1 MNDKLRFSLPI
12 EMTAD
17 YKEWIC
23 VLKARIRSA
32 RLSAAL
38 KVNAEQIKL
47 YYDIGCEVLDR
58 LERSSWGDKVLESVS
73 RDIREEFPGIEGFS
87 VRNIK
92 YMKVFAREWQT
103 DQIGQRL
110 VAQLPWGHNILLLEQ
125 LKSATDRIAYAKLT
139 IANGWS
145 RAVLEHQIELK
156 AAKKSQKTLAN
167 FKLTLPD
174 PDSDLA
180 EQTFKD
186 SYNLSFL
193 GATEKVR
200 ENKLRAMLV
209 DRAAR
214 FIVELGVGFS
224 YVGKAMT
231 INVGGEDFEMD
242 LLFYHV
248 ILHRYV
254 VIELKTRRFKPQ
266 DLGQLSFYMSAVDRQ
281 VKSKQDGKTIGLLL
295 CKSRNDVVVEYALS
309 DMRRP
314 MGVSTYQ
321 LGLPSTEELQ
331 KRLNEVL
338 ALPDKSKRK
347 R

>member
-1 MNDKLRFSLPI
+1 
-12 EMTAD
+12 
-17 YKEWIC
+17 
-23 VLKARIRSA
+23 
-32 RLSAAL
+32 
-38 KVNAEQIKL
+38 
-47 YYDIGCEVLDR
+47 
-58 LERSSWGDKVLESVS
+58 
-73 RDIREEFPGIEGFS
+73 
-87 VRNIK
+87 
-92 YMKVFAREWQT
+92 
-103 DQIGQRL
+103 
-110 VAQLPWGHNILLLEQ
+110 
-125 LKSATDRIAYAKLT
+125 
-139 IANGWS
+139 
-145 RAVLEHQIELK
+145 
-156 AAKKSQKTLAN
+156 
-167 FKLTLPD
+167 
-174 PDSDLA
+174 
-180 EQTFKD
+180 
-186 SYNLSFL
+186 
-193 GATEKVR
+193 
-200 ENKLRAMLV
+200 MLV

-314 MGVSTYQ
+314 MGVSTYH